1 MQNLLGTS
9 DRVRQAQ
16 QAARNR
22 AQANQLSV
30 MLELQA
36 DCYAGVWAHHAN
48 ESELRATGIPLL
60 DDGDLEEGLQ
70 TAAAIGDDRLM
81 RQAGRAASPESFTHG
96 TSEQRARW
104 LSVGFQAG
112 ELGACDT
119 FATGG

>member
-1 MQNLLGTS
+1 
-9 DRVRQAQ
+9 
-16 QAARNR
+16 
-22 AQANQLSV
+22 
-30 MLELQA
+30 
-36 DCYAGVWAHHAN
+36 
-48 ESELRATGIPLL
+48 LRATGIPLL

-104 LSVGFQAG
+104 LSVGFQTG